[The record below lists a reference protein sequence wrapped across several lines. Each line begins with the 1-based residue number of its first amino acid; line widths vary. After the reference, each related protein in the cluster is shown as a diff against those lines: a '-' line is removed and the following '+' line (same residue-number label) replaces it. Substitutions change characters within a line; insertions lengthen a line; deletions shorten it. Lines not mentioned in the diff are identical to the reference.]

1 MTSQPVATATTAVKP
16 AAKGESG
23 LGMGRF
29 KSLPSWSRWTVLAF
43 TAATVGLFIYF
54 NLEEFP
60 FSIDVPVLEPIKYY
74 YLLYVMAMVPIFMLF
89 PMRKADKKK
98 LPWYDILLGLL
109 GMGISIY
116 FLTNAD
122 TIAAAGW
129 QTPPNTT
136 VLIAAILVFVLS
148 IEAGR
153 RVGGLVFLIICL
165 VFGAYPLYSQWMPG
179 PLYGV
184 PMSFDK
190 LMGQFAFSTNGILGL
205 PAEVNGNIVIGY
217 LIFSGVMVSS
227 GAGNFFLDLAIG
239 LMGRFRGGPAK
250 VSVVASAL
258 FGSLSASAV
267 ANVVAIGSVTI
278 PAMKKLGYPP
288 HYAGAIEACA
298 STGDALTPPVMGT
311 IAFVMAILTGVSY
324 AEIAVAAAL
333 PAVLFFF
340 GLLIQVDG
348 YAARTGLVGMPK
360 AEIPPLKGTL
370 KKGWVF
376 ILAFVFLVWVLMS
389 LGWTAEGP
397 IIASV
402 ILIGLSWTNR
412 DLRIGGKKLMETF
425 GAVGTLI
432 AWMIAILLP
441 VGLIVAGLTVTG
453 TAANIISQVVNLGQS
468 NSFLIL
474 VVTAVACYL
483 LGMIGLALL
492 PYIFL
497 AVTMAPIVVKAGGL
511 DLIGVHLFLVYMVSL
526 SGITPPVAMLAFVGA
541 AVAGAPPMK
550 TGWTAMRLGI
560 VLFFIPFF
568 FVYSP
573 TLLMK
578 GDVLLIIKDLLLALI
593 GIWILTS
600 GLEGYMLKVGTM
612 PWWARVTM
620 FIGGFLFAIPLSS
633 MVNVSVWLSPVIGA
647 GITLLTLTILLIYRK
662 SRAEPLF
669 AKGL

>member
-1 MTSQPVATATTAVKP
+1 MAASGAAKP

-29 KSLPSWSRWTVLAF
+29 KALPAWSKWTVLFF
-43 TAATVGLFIYF
+43 TALTVGLFVYF
-54 NLEEFP
+54 NLDEFP
-60 FSIDVPVLEPIKYY
+60 WNIDVPVLEPIKYY

-89 PMRKADKKK
+89 PMRKADKKR
-98 LPWYDILLGLL
+98 LPWYDLLLGVIGL
-109 GMGISIY
+109 GVSIY
-116 FLTNAD
+116 FLANSEI
-122 TIAAAGW
+122 IAAAGW
-129 QTPPNTT
+129 QAPPSTPVFIT
-136 VLIAAILVFVLS
+136 AILIFLLS

-179 PLYGV
+179 PFYGV
-184 PMSFDK
+184 PMAFDK

-227 GAGNFFLDLAIG
+227 GAGNFFLDFAIG

-311 IAFVMAILTGVSY
+311 IAFVMAILTSTSY
-324 AEIAVAAAL
+324 ASIAVAAAL
-333 PAVLFFF
+333 PAILFFW

-360 AEIPPLKGTL
+360 EEIPPLKRTL
-370 KKGWVF
+370 KQGWVY
-376 ILAFVFLVWVLMS
+376 IIAFAFLIWVLMG

-402 ILIGLSWTNR
+402 ILIALSFTSK
-412 DLRIGGKKLMETF
+412 DLRIGGAKLFETF

-468 NSFLIL
+468 NTFLVL

-497 AVTMAPIVVKAGGL
+497 AVTMAPIVVKTGGL

-573 TLLMK
+573 TLLLK
-578 GDVLLIIKDLLLALI
+578 GEILMIIKDMLLALV

-600 GLEGYMLKVGTM
+600 GLEGYMLKVG
-612 PWWARVTM
+612 PVPFWARFTL

-633 MVNVSVWLSPVIGA
+633 MVSAPVWLSPVLGA
-647 GITLLTLTILLIYRK
+647 AVTLATLVIVVAYRK
-662 SRAEPLF
+662 ARSEPLF